1 MNTITIEGRTFKYKV
16 RRWYNG
22 RRCGE
27 TIFYEKESHYKFLWW
42 KWSEPIELFYVSL
55 DIEDSQHSRELV
67 RKIVL
72 SQYNEF
78 SKCEKRQQEINSNQ
92 II

>member
-1 MNTITIEGRTFKYKV
+1 MQTITIEGRAFKYKV

-27 TIFYEKESHYKFLWW
+27 TSFYEEETHHNFLWW
-42 KWSEPIELFYVSL
+42 KWSEPIILFYVSL
-55 DIEDSQHSRELV
+55 DIEDSQHSREFV
-67 RKIVL
+67 RSIVL
-72 SQYNEF
+72 SQFEAF
-78 SKCEKRQQEINSNQ
+78 EKREKRQQEINSNK

>member
-1 MNTITIEGRTFKYKV
+1 MQTITIEGRAFKYKV

-27 TIFYEKESHYKFLWW
+27 TSFYEKETHHNFLWW
-42 KWSEPIELFYVSL
+42 KWSEPIILFYVSL
-55 DIEDSQHSRELV
+55 DIEDSQHSREFV
-67 RKIVL
+67 RSIVL
-72 SQYNEF
+72 SQFEAF
-78 SKCEKRQQEINSNQ
+78 EKREKRQQEINSNK